1 MEALINL
8 ANVIY
13 ILSYYV
19 QDLVRFRLLT
29 IIAASCLVAYF
40 LLLPEPPMTIVYWN
54 VFFILL
60 NAFQLCR
67 ILAER
72 HLGVDPVLL
81 AVASIRKK
89 LSKAIFGN
97 RNSECITT
105 RKAH

>member
-8 ANVIY
+8 ANLIF
-13 ILSYYV
+13 ILSYFV

-29 IIAASCLVAYF
+29 ITAVVCLATYF

-60 NAFQLCR
+60 NAFQLGR

-72 HLGVDPVLL
+72 HLGADPILL
-81 AVASIRKK
+81 AVASIRK
-89 LSKAIFGN
+89 SFSTTISCN
-97 RNSECITT
+97 PNSEC
-105 RKAH
+105 K